1 MTRYLEISESLR
13 KKGLKNVFL
22 FIDHQS
28 CTANLVPSMLG
39 AREGSDH
46 HDLCIGTDF
55 GLVSLAQKISKG
67 SQKAALW
74 R

>member
-1 MTRYLEISESLR
+1 M
-13 KKGLKNVFL
+13 FL
-22 FIDHQS
+22 FIDHQG
-28 CTANLVPSMLG
+28 CNANLVPSMLG
-39 AREGSDH
+39 AREGRDQ